1 VSSSDGFGHLRA
13 SRRPAWWPW
22 RSSPGGHSRGSPTR
36 HCAHRNSRRRWHNA
50 VYGTPA
56 VARRLVLSCVSTT
69 RTERAPKPQ
78 PSWWRGLPAR
88 AKTTCLRSSGPTTGK
103 MPVAPWAGP
112 TGAVRVVSPVAF
124 RAPASRFFFSDD
136 WLRHARFGESAT
148 ATAAAAGT
156 GSGTAAASSVGARY
170 GHRNPA
176 TATATVTDQAVAK
189 HRWLPQPTHR
199 PRHQPMPPTTN
210 RCAQI
215 PNRARIEPW
224 PNGSWCTSHAVSSG

>member
-1 VSSSDGFGHLRA
+1 VLCSSKLER
-13 SRRPAWWPW
+13 W
-22 RSSPGGHSRGSPTR
+22 R
-36 HCAHRNSRRRWHNA
+36 HNT
-50 VYGTPA
+50 VYCTPA

-112 TGAVRVVSPVAF
+112 TGAVPVVSPVAF
-124 RAPASRFFFSDD
+124 RAPAWRFFFSDD

-148 ATAAAAGT
+148 ATAAGT

-176 TATATVTDQAVAK
+176 TATAAGHGPSRCWVLNA
-189 HRWLPQPTHR
+189 PQPTHR

-210 RCAQI
+210 RCAPI

-224 PNGSWCTSHAVSSG
+224 PSGSWCTSHAVSSG